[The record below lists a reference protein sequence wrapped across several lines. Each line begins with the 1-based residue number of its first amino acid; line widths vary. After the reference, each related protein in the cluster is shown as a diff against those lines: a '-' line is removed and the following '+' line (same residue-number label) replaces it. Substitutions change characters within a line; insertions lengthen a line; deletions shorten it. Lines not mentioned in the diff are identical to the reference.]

1 MLCAN
6 TQPRNTYRSYC
17 AIECLKRQTCN
28 QINSSC
34 SINEQGQR
42 NESCPQARES
52 EGREGRACP
61 RRRELA
67 PERRPAFVDLNSL
80 PLAGARHPWV
90 GHGYCITSPR
100 HIPECSAMARF
111 RRDAFSAGQQWL
123 DIGLKHSRAI
133 IRGKIFTSCI
143 RKGSSGGNIA
153 PSWQHIAA
161 MHPK

>member
-1 MLCAN
+1 MKVVLRREKAKDVRVELAPGRRELAESPHIAIAAVVSL
-6 TQPRNTYRSYC
+6 PRAQGACSHT
-17 AIECLKRQTCN
+17 
-28 QINSSC
+28 SSVNP
-34 SINEQGQR
+34 SVR
-42 NESCPQARES
+42 RVCP
-52 EGREGRACP
+52 G
-61 RRRELA
+61 RRELA

-111 RRDAFSAGQQWL
+111 RRDAFSAGRQWQ
-123 DIGLKHSRAI
+123 DIGRKLPQAI

-153 PSWQHIAA
+153 PSWQHIDA
-161 MHPK
+161 MYPK